1 MLAFRGKRTI
11 RGNGL
16 GGVFSWLKRIS
27 LPLLKQVG
35 GYLGSKLL
43 NTGGNI
49 ISDVQSGVEP
59 IDSLKSRVKETGNE
73 IMHAAKNKAKKVR
86 KALTGKGKG
95 KGKKKKSKRPPTK
108 KKGKRPPT
116 KRGRKA
122 VRIANTDLF

>member
-73 IMHAAKNKAKKVR
+73 IMHAAKNKAKK
-86 KALTGKGKG
+86 
-95 KGKKKKSKRPPTK
+95 KKKPKRPATK

>member
-1 MLAFRGKRTI
+1 MLAFRGRRTL

-49 ISDVQSGVEP
+49 ISDVQSGIEP

-73 IMHAAKNKAKKVR
+73 IMQTAKGKARKVR
-86 KALTGKGKG
+86 KLLTGR
-95 KGKKKKSKRPPTK
+95 GKKKKAKRGTKPAAKKIKKK
-108 KKGKRPPT
+108 KKG
-116 KRGRKA
+116 RKII
-122 VRIANTDLF
+122 RIANTDLF